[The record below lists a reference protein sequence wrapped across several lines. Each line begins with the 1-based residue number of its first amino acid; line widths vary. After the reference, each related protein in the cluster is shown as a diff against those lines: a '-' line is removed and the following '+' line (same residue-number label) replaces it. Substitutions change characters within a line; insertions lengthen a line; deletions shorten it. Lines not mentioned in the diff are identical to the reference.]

1 MAYNPKPL
9 SLTTTAQTLT
19 AAHGFSAK
27 KTIRQWDIIIL
38 SGTATGF
45 HGPSSVTNLA
55 ANAGGKFTASI
66 GYSIIDRAMPNTAV
80 TTDDIYVVADATC
93 TALSTVVD

>member
-1 MAYNPKPL
+1 MSYNPKPL

-19 AAHGFSAK
+19 AAHGFSAP

-45 HGPSSVTNLA
+45 HGPSTVDNA
-55 ANAGGKFTASI
+55 GANAGGKFTASI
-66 GYSIIDRAMPNTAV
+66 GYSIVDRPNPNTAV
-80 TTDDIYVVADATC
+80 TTNDIYVVADGTC
-93 TALSTVVD
+93 TALSTVID